1 MRELAYWIRSKLA
14 GGVEKERC
22 RRTLTTIGGEAVGD
36 VDLEALQAAVAE
48 RLPTFK
54 ARDKGAD
61 QKYREI
67 AMKTAAPC
75 KFAAESMLAEYGF
88 ATDRTPPYAKRFNGD
103 ELRWGAIKTFYVF
116 SSAADK

>member
-1 MRELAYWIRSKLA
+1 MPENPVDAR
-14 GGVEKERC
+14 
-22 RRTLTTIGGEAVGD
+22 GEAVGD
-36 VDLEALQAAVAE
+36 VDLDAIQADVAE
-48 RLPTFK
+48 GPPTFM
-54 ARDKGAD
+54 AREKGAA
-61 QKYREI
+61 QKYR
-67 AMKTAAPC
+67 AAVMQKEPPC